1 LKFGAGGFVIFG
13 FNTDVKHDETV
24 YHVQS
29 EARQNEL
36 LLLTEI
42 FVKGRCVG
50 KRAASYAEHTIQP
63 DFSDQHIHEMLKEQ
77 HKYFV
82 AAVREGRI
90 DAEFPEAAASQP
102 AIATIEDAA
111 AEASTPELEIAP
123 FEDLAA
129 FASAFDET
137 PAPPPEQP
145 EFTLSAISGVIGKGL
160 TLDCLPPL
168 CAAGG
173 NTVIVCVQ
181 VSDDSGP
188 VSGAQVTCRITSGKG
203 PASYVYS
210 ASGDT
215 GIAEVDVELQELDLA
230 TAALLIQASEG
241 RRSVSR
247 KFQLRRA

>member
-1 LKFGAGGFVIFG
+1 MIFG
-13 FNTDVKHDETV
+13 FNSDVKHDETV

-50 KRAASYAEHTIQP
+50 KRATSYAEQTIQP
-63 DFSDQHIHEMLKEQ
+63 GSSEEHIHEMLKDQ

-90 DAEFPEAAASQP
+90 DAEFPEAAEGQP
-102 AIATIEDAA
+102 AIAATASAEEAA
-111 AEASTPELEIAP
+111 DVASTPVLESAP

-129 FASAFDET
+129 FAAAFDET
-137 PAPPPEQP
+137 PAPQPVQP
-145 EFTLSAISGVIGKGL
+145 EFTLSAIGGVIGKGL

-168 CAAGG
+168 CPGAG
-173 NTVIVCVQ
+173 TVIVCVQ
-181 VSDDSGP
+181 VTDDAGP
-188 VSGAQVTCRITSGKG
+188 VSGAQVTCRVTSSKG
-203 PASYVYS
+203 PAWYVYS
-210 ASGDT
+210 ASGDA

-230 TAALLIQASEG
+230 TAALLIQASDGE
-241 RRSVSR
+241 RSVSR
-247 KFQLRRA
+247 KFQLRQA